1 MATKQKEL
9 GEWTDKPPA
18 AVQEAVD
25 DYVKA
30 MRAKGRSQAKLNTAK
45 ETCIEKMVGAG
56 VKRVRVEDE
65 DGKPKWLLAEDSTK
79 LKFEKIT
86 ENGEA

>member
-1 MATKQKEL
+1 MAKQKEL
-9 GEWTDKPPA
+9 GEWTEKPPA

-30 MRAKGRSQAKLNTAK
+30 MRAKGRALGKLNTAK
-45 ETCIEKMVGAG
+45 DVCIEQMLAADVH
-56 VKRVRVEDE
+56 RVRVEDE
-65 DGKPKWLLAEDSTK
+65 DGKPKWLIAEDLTK